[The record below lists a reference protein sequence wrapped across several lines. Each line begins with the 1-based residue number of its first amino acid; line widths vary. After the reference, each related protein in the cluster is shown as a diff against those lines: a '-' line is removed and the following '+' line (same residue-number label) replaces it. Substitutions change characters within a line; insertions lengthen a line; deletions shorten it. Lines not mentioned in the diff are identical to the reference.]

1 MKDAQIVVVED
12 ELIVGMMIKLKLAK
26 MGYCVS
32 GLASRGVDAIAM
44 VEEVRPDM
52 VLMDIRLKGGIN
64 GVETAMKIRE
74 MSNTPIVFITAD
86 SSRETREMAELANPQ
101 GFLLKPFMDEELGSI
116 VDSVL
121 SNSAEGARAVPG
133 NV

>member
-1 MKDAQIVVVED
+1 MKGAQIVVVED

-32 GLASRGVDAIAM
+32 GMASRGVDAITM
-44 VEEVRPDM
+44 VEELQPDL

-74 MSNTPIVFITAD
+74 MSNIPIVFITGD
-86 SSRETREMAELANPQ
+86 SSHETRELAELANPR
-101 GFLLKPFMDEELGSI
+101 GFLLKPFMDEDLGNI

-121 SNSAEGARAVPG
+121 SNSVGG
-133 NV
+133 KGGKLNV

>member
-1 MKDAQIVVVED
+1 
-12 ELIVGMMIKLKLAK
+12 
-26 MGYCVS
+26 
-32 GLASRGVDAIAM
+32 
-44 VEEVRPDM
+44 M

>member
-1 MKDAQIVVVED
+1 MKGARIVVVED

-32 GLASRGVDAIAM
+32 GIASRGIDAIAM
-44 VEEVRPDM
+44 VEEVRPDL

-74 MSNTPIVFITAD
+74 MSNIPIVFITAD
-86 SSRETREMAELANPQ
+86 SSHETREMAELADPQ
-101 GFLLKPFMDEELGSI
+101 GFLLKPFMDEELGNI
-116 VDSVL
+116 VDSAL
-121 SNSAEGARAVPG
+121 SNSVEGASAVKV

>member
-1 MKDAQIVVVED
+1 
-12 ELIVGMMIKLKLAK
+12 

-32 GLASRGVDAIAM
+32 GIASRGIDAIAM
-44 VEEVRPDM
+44 VEEVRPDL

-74 MSNTPIVFITAD
+74 ISNIPIVFITAD
-86 SSRETREMAELANPQ
+86 SSHETREMAELADPQ
-101 GFLLKPFMDEELGSI
+101 GFLLKPFMDEELGNI
-116 VDSVL
+116 VDSAL
-121 SNSAEGARAVPG
+121 SNSVEGASAVKV